1 LIFSVD
7 RKVSKASILALNFE
21 SLSEPSNQSI
31 ETVLDRV
38 LNLAKTVD
46 KIYLFLDEIQELEG
60 WEKLINSLLVDKQ
73 FIIILNT
80 VDRLIY
86 YIS

>member
-1 LIFSVD
+1 M
-7 RKVSKASILALNFE
+7 ALNFE

-46 KIYLFLDEIQELEG
+46 KVYLFLDEIQELEG